1 MATEKSALRITELDF
16 DTIRENLKTF
26 LQSQDEF
33 TDFDFEGS
41 GMAVLLDILAY
52 NTHYMAYQLN
62 MVGNEMFLDSA
73 QLRSSIL
80 SHAKSLTYIPES
92 KKGAL
97 AELDVQITPSLTED
111 NDVTTITLEKYT
123 KLLGSDIDGVNYPF
137 VALYTNTA
145 TKSSGS
151 FLFSNVF
158 IKQGEVQTL
167 QFLTTSTN
175 TKRRYEIPSANVD
188 TDTILVTVQES
199 TSNVDTKTYTLA
211 DDITEITANSQVYF
225 IEENENLNYTIYFG
239 DDVIGK
245 RPKDG
250 SVVICTYLD
259 TVGSPANN
267 ISKFTF
273 IEEIDGFRDN
283 VIVTV
288 NESSYSG
295 VDKETIEQVRF
306 RAPYYYTAQNRA
318 VTTNDYETLLIKDFN
333 NISAVSVWGG
343 EDNDPVIYGKVYMSL
358 KTRGNYYLT
367 EFEKERIKNYLIANR
382 NVLTVTPEIV
392 DPNYV
397 YMIIKA
403 KVYYDQR
410 LTSRTST
417 QIEEL
422 VRASILDYNDADL
435 NTFNSTFRKSK
446 LQTYIENSEQS
457 ITGSDVNVFVQS
469 RVDITP
475 DILDTYTFDFGTAL
489 SKGEYNRK
497 ISSFPEITVYDL
509 SGTQRDVF
517 FEEVPESLTGIRSID
532 VISAGSGY
540 TSTPSVIITGDGSGA
555 TATAKIINGKL
566 NSITVDNKGSN
577 YTRATVTL
585 SGGGSSSEA
594 TAEAR
599 IENVFGTIRSYYYKT
614 NGEKVIVNSE
624 AGTIDYVNGKIV
636 VRELLPLEILAN
648 DYYTA
653 DVLTIN
659 APPLNQVIPP
669 LRNRILTIDEN
680 VSTSI
685 VIEMVP
691 E

>member
-1 MATEKSALRITELDF
+1 MATEKSALRVTELDF
-16 DTIRENLKTF
+16 DTIRQNLKTF

-80 SHAKSLTYIPES
+80 SHAKSLTYVPES

-97 AELDVQITPSLTED
+97 AELDIQITPSGTED
-111 NDVTTITLEKYT
+111 NDVTTITLDKYT

-145 TKSSGS
+145 TKSDGS

-167 QFLTTSTN
+167 QFLSSSTN

-188 TDTILVTVQES
+188 TDTIIVTVQES
-199 TSNVDTKTYTLA
+199 TSNTDTKVYTLA
-211 DDITEITANSQVYF
+211 DDITEVTANSQVYF
-225 IEENENLNYTIYFG
+225 IEENENLNYTLYFG

-245 RPKDG
+245 KPKDG
-250 SVVICTYLD
+250 SIVICTYLD

-318 VTTNDYETLLIKDFN
+318 VTINDYETLLIKDFN

-343 EDNDPVIYGKVYMSL
+343 EDNDPVVYGKVFMSL

-367 EFEKERIKNYLIANR
+367 EFEKERIKDYLIANR

-397 YMIIKA
+397 YVTINA

-410 LTSRTST
+410 LTSRTSA
-417 QIEEL
+417 QLSEL
-422 VRASILDYNDADL
+422 VRAAILDYNEADL
-435 NTFNSTFRKSK
+435 NTFDSTFRKSK
-446 LQTYIENSEQS
+446 LQTYIENSDPS
-457 ITGSDVNVFVQS
+457 ITGSDVNIFVLS
-469 RVDITP
+469 RLTLTVD
-475 DILDTYTFDFGTAL
+475 DLDSYTFDFGTAL

-509 SGTQRDVF
+509 LGAERNVY
-517 FEEVPESLTGIRSID
+517 FEEVPESLTGLKSID

-540 TSTPSVIITGDGSGA
+540 TDTPTVTITGDGTGA
-555 TATAKIINGKL
+555 TGTAKIINGKL
-566 NSITVDNKGSN
+566 NSVTVVNKGSN
-577 YTRATVTL
+577 YTRATVTITG
-585 SGGGSSSEA
+585 GGGSGA
-594 TAEAR
+594 TAEAK
-599 IENVFGTIRSYYYKT
+599 IENAYGTIRSYYYKT
-614 NGEKVIVNSE
+614 NGEKVIVDAE

-636 VRELLPLEILAN
+636 LRELLPLAVLEN
-648 DYYTA
+648 DYFTA
-653 DVLTIN
+653 DVLTIS
-659 APPLNQVIPP
+659 APPANQVIPP
-669 LRNRILTIDEN
+669 QRNRILTIDEN
-680 VSTSI
+680 VASSI
-685 VIEMVP
+685 VIDMVA